1 MTRSAPLSGMLLS
14 AAAFLFFT
22 CFDTV
27 SKFLSGS
34 YSIFQIMSVE
44 FVTAT
49 ALLVPFALIRDWNKP
64 ERTALRMRRP
74 HLHLLRGGF
83 LVLGQSLAFLAI
95 PHLSL
100 AEFYV
105 IVFCMPAIAVLKASW
120 FLKERAA
127 AYIWPV
133 LAVNFIGVLIA
144 MRPDRGVNIW
154 ALVALAGVIML
165 AGGLVV
171 LRKMAESETPEMAA
185 ISSSAALAL
194 GALAVAPFVYKPIEP
209 HDLAHMAVGGALF
222 APAQILLTAAFRLA
236 PVALASQPQFLQ
248 LSYGALAGYIVFGE
262 VPGIGV
268 LIGGGTVIAANAA
281 LIYAENGKAMRSLA
295 RKAGDS
301 LPDGW

>member
-22 CFDTV
+22 CFDTM

-34 YSIFQIMSVE
+34 YSVFQIMGVE

-49 ALLVPFALIRDWNKP
+49 ALLVPFALLRDRNRP
-64 ERTALRMRRP
+64 ERTALRVRRP
-74 HLHLLRGGF
+74 HLHLWRGGL

-105 IVFCMPAIAVLKASW
+105 IVFCMPALTVLKAGF

-127 AYIWPV
+127 AHIWPV

-144 MRPDRGVNIW
+144 MRPDRGVNLW
-154 ALVALAGVIML
+154 ALVALAGVILL

-171 LRKMAESETPEMAA
+171 LRKMGESETPEMAA
-185 ISSSAALAL
+185 ISASAALAL
-194 GALAVAPFVYKPIEP
+194 GALAITPFVYKPMEL
-209 HDLAHMAVGGALF
+209 HDFALMVLGGALF
-222 APAQILLTAAFRLA
+222 VPAQILLAAALRLA
-236 PVALASQPQFLQ
+236 PVALTSPPQFLQ
-248 LSYGALAGYIVFGE
+248 LTYGALAGYIVFGD
-262 VPGIGV
+262 VPGIG
-268 LIGGGTVIAANAA
+268 LYIGGGTVIAANAA
-281 LIYAENGKAMRSLA
+281 LIYAENVKGSLA
-295 RKAGDS
+295 RKAGNS
-301 LPDGW
+301 LPAG